1 MDLSIDIKAKAEELV
16 RKLQADPALLKNFQS
31 DPVKTLE
38 SMTGVDLPDEKLQP
52 VIAGIRARL
61 GAAGLGDA
69 LGGLKN
75 LF

>member
-1 MDLSIDIKAKAEELV
+1 MDLSIDIKAKVDELV
-16 RKLQADPALLKNFQS
+16 KKLQADPALLKNFQS
-31 DPVKTLE
+31 DPVKALE

-52 VIAGIRARL
+52 VIAGIKAKL
-61 GAAGLGDA
+61 GAASLGDA